1 MIKNTAGKRYNMK
14 FKFLEELAIADVAFE
29 AYGKNLGEAFGNAAL
44 ATFEVQ
50 TDTKKVK
57 AKVSK
62 NVKIE
67 AENKEALLFDWLSEL
82 LYLRDV
88 KSMFFSKFD
97 VKISE
102 KNKRFVLIAKA
113 YGEKINR
120 KKHEL
125 KTEVKAVS
133 YQLMQIEEKTGKCRV
148 RVILDV

>member
-1 MIKNTAGKRYNMK
+1 MK
-14 FKFLEELAIADVAFE
+14 FKFLEDLAIADVAFE
-29 AYGKNLGEAFGNAAL
+29 AYGKNLAEAFANAAL

-50 TDTKKVK
+50 ADTKKVK
-57 AKVSK
+57 PKVSK

-67 AENKEALLFDWLSEL
+67 AENKEALLFDWISEL

-88 KSMFFSKFD
+88 KSMLFSKFS

-102 KNKRFVLIAKA
+102 KSKRFFLKAKI
-113 YGEKINR
+113 YGEKIDR
-120 KKHEL
+120 KKHQL

-133 YQLMQIEEKTGKCRV
+133 YQMMEIEEKKGKCRV

>member
-1 MIKNTAGKRYNMK
+1 MK

-62 NVKIE
+62 IVKIE

-88 KSMFFSKFD
+88 HSMFFVKFD

-102 KNKRFVLIAKA
+102 RGGRFLLDARA
-113 YGEKINR
+113 CGEKIDR
-120 KKHEL
+120 KKHQL

-133 YQLMQIEEKTGKCRV
+133 YQMMKIEETAGKCKV
-148 RVILDV
+148 RVILDL